1 MTAPADNLPKYFT
14 NLAQLYPRQTSNTT
28 RSLFAQILNELD
40 PINGESVIHDN
51 ASGPAIATSELV
63 PLAQSASAKIVATDF
78 VPAMVDATNGVIQ
91 DNGWQDTVE
100 AHVMNSLDLKFPDS
114 HFTHSITNFSVFNF
128 VDTLK
133 GMQEIH
139 RTLKPGGQAVVT
151 TWKRWYP
158 GEAIHAIQKR
168 IRPDLPLMQLSG
180 PEWYSDSAVHG
191 ILEKAGFKEI
201 RVIEKSVVVQ
211 GEEGLQGLTE
221 FLTGKF
227 TEAAKVGWTEDE
239 KARWETTL
247 NEVIEEE
254 KTIREGGV
262 QLEMWAL
269 ICRK

>member
-1 MTAPADNLPKYFT
+1 MTAPADNLPKFFA
-14 NLAQLYPRQTSNTT
+14 NLAQQYPRQTSNTT
-28 RSLFAQILNELD
+28 RSLFAQILNEID
-40 PINGESVIHDN
+40 PVNDDSVIHDN
-51 ASGPAIATSELV
+51 ASGPAIATSELM
-63 PLAQSASAKIVATDF
+63 PLARSTSAKILATDF
-78 VPAMVDATNGVIQ
+78 VPAMVDATN
-91 DNGWQDTVE
+91 NTVE
-100 AHVMNSLDLKFPDS
+100 AHVMNSLDLKFPDN

-128 VDTLK
+128 VDAQK

-151 TWKRWYP
+151 TWKRWYH
-158 GEAIHAIQKR
+158 GEAIHAVQKR

-180 PEWYSDSAVHG
+180 PEWYSDSAVQG

-211 GEEGLQGLTE
+211 GEGLQALTE
-221 FLTGKF
+221 FLNGKF

-239 KARWETTL
+239 KAKWEATAK
-247 NEVIEEE
+247 EVIEEE
-254 KTIREGGV
+254 KSIREGGV